1 MFTQP
6 RQKLMNDY
14 IIEVIKQK
22 KFSKLIF
29 FSVGSIRFPIFGTF

>member
-1 MFTQP
+1 MFTLP

-22 KFSKLIF
+22 FL
-29 FSVGSIRFPIFGTF
+29 SVGGIRFPIFGTF